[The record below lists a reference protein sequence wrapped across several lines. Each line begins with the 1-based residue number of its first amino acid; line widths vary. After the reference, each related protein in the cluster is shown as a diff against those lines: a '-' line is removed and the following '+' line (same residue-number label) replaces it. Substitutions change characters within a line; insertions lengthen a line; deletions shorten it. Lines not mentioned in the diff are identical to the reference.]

1 MDITPKLK
9 RFLQLSISQQTRR
22 HLPLMSEFKEFVH
35 LDKPTDAPY
44 LKLLV
49 TPPTQGSETESPK
62 RIRTTYKYGVWRTP
76 SEFLEEAIAT
86 QHPVDSISVSSVTK
100 SSIDFVV
107 QNEPVDVAK
116 YRLRTIIDRKR
127 LQRDLADEDASI
139 KKGTDIKLK
148 QRLQKENLA
157 LLRHLMKTTEYPDLE
172 GVMSLLTEGVPLVGC
187 DEPPKGFERQIVP
200 ATLTPEELLK
210 SSLWRRKAI
219 MGSSKSIDEKDI
231 NSRLE
236 TSNDEV
242 TRGFLEGLL
251 QKARCQITLDSR
263 SDY

>member
-76 SEFLEEAIAT
+76 SECLEEAMGT
-86 QHPVDSISVSSVTK
+86 SHPVDSISVSPVTK
-100 SSIDFVV
+100 SAIDFVV
-107 QNEPVDVAK
+107 KNEPVDVAK
-116 YRLRTIIDRKR
+116 YRLRTIIDIKR
-127 LQRDLADEDASI
+127 LQKDLADEDSSI
-139 KKGTDIKLK
+139 KRSMDIKLRK
-148 QRLQKENLA
+148 RLQNK
-157 LLRHLMKTTEYPDLE
+157 
-172 GVMSLLTEGVPLVGC
+172 VMNLLTEGVPLVGC
-187 DEPPKGFERQIVP
+187 DDSSRGFDRHMVP

-219 MGSSKSIDEKDI
+219 MGSHKSIDEKDI

-242 TRGFLEGLL
+242 TRGFLEGLF